1 MKKWRLS
8 LILCVLLVFCAS
20 LAFAQFKF
28 ERPITIIV
36 PWAAGGASDQVARVL
51 AGEMEKTLGQK
62 IAVVNQPGG
71 SGSIGQKG
79 VYDAKHDGYT
89 WAGNADGSVV
99 TYQTLGLL
107 EYPSHKDWHHYYAM
121 FTPIVICVPA
131 DSKLNSPTDLAAEM
145 KKKPGEVKVA
155 SAGVGAGGHAAA
167 EVFRKATGIE
177 YKHIPY
183 KGGYPAVVAT
193 VQGET
198 DAVMQLSLEVAD
210 MLRAKKLKALAVM
223 SKDPLVISGYGEIP
237 SVMKFIPNHQPLGYL
252 FGLQIPRKIPEPVKL
267 TIDAAFDKATQSESI
282 NKLADQ
288 KACKAVNIRGEKAD
302 EAIEQIGSVVNW
314 MFQDI
319 GQAKKSPA
327 EFGFKKP

>member
-1 MKKWRLS
+1 MISIKIKPLKIFSSHYTLHYLFLNDLTEEGTMKKWKFSLMLS
-8 LILCVLLVFCAS
+8 VLLVFCAS
-20 LAFAQFKF
+20 LSFAQFKF

-131 DSKLNSPTDLAAEM
+131 DSKFNSPT
-145 KKKPGEVKVA
+145 K
-155 SAGVGAGGHAAA
+155 
-167 EVFRKATGIE
+167 
-177 YKHIPY
+177 
-183 KGGYPAVVAT
+183 
-193 VQGET
+193 
-198 DAVMQLSLEVAD
+198 
-210 MLRAKKLKALAVM
+210 
-223 SKDPLVISGYGEIP
+223 
-237 SVMKFIPNHQPLGYL
+237 
-252 FGLQIPRKIPEPVKL
+252 
-267 TIDAAFDKATQSESI
+267 
-282 NKLADQ
+282 
-288 KACKAVNIRGEKAD
+288 
-302 EAIEQIGSVVNW
+302 
-314 MFQDI
+314 
-319 GQAKKSPA
+319 
-327 EFGFKKP
+327 

>member
-1 MKKWRLS
+1 
-8 LILCVLLVFCAS
+8 
-20 LAFAQFKF
+20 
-28 ERPITIIV
+28 
-36 PWAAGGASDQVARVL
+36 
-51 AGEMEKTLGQK
+51 
-62 IAVVNQPGG
+62 
-71 SGSIGQKG
+71 
-79 VYDAKHDGYT
+79 
-89 WAGNADGSVV
+89 
-99 TYQTLGLL
+99 
-107 EYPSHKDWHHYYAM
+107 M

-131 DSKLNSPTDLAAEM
+131 DSKLNTPTELAAEM

-223 SKDPLVISGYGEIP
+223 SKDPLMISGYGEIP
-237 SVMKFIPNHQPLGYL
+237 SVMKFIPNHQALGYL

-282 NKLADQ
+282 KKLADQ
-288 KACKAVNIRGEKAD
+288 KACKAVNIRGAKAD

-327 EFGFKKP
+327 DFGFKKP

>member
-1 MKKWRLS
+1 MKKWKFSLMLS
-8 LILCVLLVFCAS
+8 VLLVFCAS

-131 DSKLNSPTDLAAEM
+131 DSKLNTPAELAAEM

-223 SKDPLVISGYGEIP
+223 SKDPLMISGYGEIP
-237 SVMKFIPNHQPLGYL
+237 SVMKFIPNHQALGYL

-282 NKLADQ
+282 KKLADQ
-288 KACKAVNIRGEKAD
+288 KACKAVNIRGAKAD